1 MKKIFYIFI
10 VIFMLAFSACIDANV
25 INILSDDI
33 SIQIGEVY
41 NLDYDTTEEISEK
54 EIWSISNNNI
64 SINSEGYVTG
74 LKPGET
80 TVWVYVGNYSDSI
93 TVTVVD
99 DNYDF
104 NLSVKKTTLNINEST
119 QLLVETTEE
128 IRNITYS
135 IVSGDEFAYVSNDS
149 LVAVATGIVEVVC
162 YNGDTPSNIITI
174 EIVPNSELVLSI
186 FTDQY
191 YLNVDESATLS
202 YQFNI
207 DDCLI
212 EYEIISGNEYGIIT
226 SNTLFAT
233 AEGEIVVVG
242 RYQDIYSEPITIYVI
257 SGDNTPEEVI
267 VRIDKDYLE
276 IGDSSTLSFETI
288 PSDANKKISYEIIDG
303 SENATMA
310 GNVITVI
317 DDGPILL
324 VGIIDSVIS
333 NVISINTIDI
343 LDDPYINVVKS
354 DFYANYYEA
363 TSYQDSYYRSL
374 HGLMSGSIADQDQ
387 APTLAN
393 RPMEQGLYLRNTSS
407 LFSLD
412 SNTYYILDENGNVV
426 DEIYRGGAYV
436 SLEEVAA
443 YVLAFGNVPANYLE
457 KKNAKPS
464 SNEWGK
470 YLRLNHTAFSGDTNR
485 YPYEPV
491 LPRISGCGGDLYYY
505 EIDMGTTGTDCDPN
519 YDIRPYNDGKTITRG
534 AARIV
539 YTRYD
544 ANKDEIIDINEKYVF
559 YTYNHYNDFQ
569 EYLNYKGGW
578 GEMFGNITGGGTLS
592 SKKDYN
598 PTEYIKTI
606 LRNFITL

>member
-1 MKKIFYIFI
+1 MKKIFFIFI
-10 VIFMLAFSACIDANV
+10 VIFMLAFSACTDDNV

-41 NLDYDTTEEISEK
+41 NLDYDTTEELSEK

-93 TVTVVD
+93 TVTVID

-104 NLSVKKTTLNINEST
+104 NLSVKKTTLNIDEST

-135 IVSGDEFAYVSNDS
+135 IVSGDEFAYISNDS
-149 LVAVATGIVEVVC
+149 LVAVAPGIVEVVC

-186 FTDQY
+186 FVDQY

-226 SNTLFAT
+226 NDTLFAT
-233 AEGEIVVVG
+233 SEGEIVVVG

-276 IGDSSTLSFETI
+276 IGDISTLSFETI

-606 LRNFITL
+606 LRNFITF

>member
-10 VIFMLAFSACIDANV
+10 VIFMLAFSACTDDNV
-25 INILSDDI
+25 INILSNDI

-41 NLDYDTTEEISEK
+41 NLDYDTTEELSEK

-104 NLSVKKTTLNINEST
+104 NLSVKKTTLNIDEST

-135 IVSGDEFAYVSNDS
+135 IVSGDEFAYISNDS
-149 LVAVATGIVEVVC
+149 LVAVAPGIVEVVC

-186 FTDQY
+186 FVDQY

-207 DDCLI
+207 DNCLI

-226 SNTLFAT
+226 NNTLSAT
-233 AEGEIVVVG
+233 SEGEIVVVG

-257 SGDNTPEEVI
+257 SGNNTPDEVI

-606 LRNFITL
+606 LRNFITF

>member
-1 MKKIFYIFI
+1 MKKIFFIFI
-10 VIFMLAFSACIDANV
+10 VIFMLAFSACTDANV
-25 INILSDDI
+25 INILSNDI

-104 NLSVKKTTLNINEST
+104 KLSVKKTTINIDEST

-135 IVSGDEFAYVSNDS
+135 IVSGDEFAYISNDS
-149 LVAVATGIVEVVC
+149 LVAVAPGIVEVVC

-174 EIVPNSELVLSI
+174 EIVPNIELVLSI
-186 FTDQY
+186 FVDKY
-191 YLNVDESATLS
+191 YLNVDESTTLS

-207 DDCLI
+207 DDCFI

-226 SNTLFAT
+226 NNTLSAT
-233 AEGEIVVVG
+233 SEGEIVVVG

-257 SGDNTPEEVI
+257 SGDNTPDEVI

-374 HGLMSGSIADQDQ
+374 HGLMSGSIADQEQ

-519 YDIRPYNDGKTITRG
+519 YDIKPYNDGKTITRG

-606 LRNFITL
+606 LRNFITF

>member
-1 MKKIFYIFI
+1 MKKIFYIFV
-10 VIFMLAFSACIDANV
+10 VIFMLAFSACTDANV

-41 NLDYDTTEEISEK
+41 NLDYDTTEELSEK

-99 DNYDF
+99 DKYDF
-104 NLSVKKTTLNINEST
+104 KLSVKKATLNIDEST

-128 IRNITYS
+128 IRNLTYS
-135 IVSGDEFAYVSNDS
+135 IVSGDEFAYISNDS
-149 LVAVATGIVEVVC
+149 LVAVAPGIVEVVC

-186 FTDQY
+186 YVDQY

-226 SNTLFAT
+226 NNTLFAT
-233 AEGEIVVVG
+233 SEGEIVVVG

-257 SGDNTPEEVI
+257 SGDNTPDEVI

-303 SENATMA
+303 SENATIA

-606 LRNFITL
+606 LRNFITF

>member
-10 VIFMLAFSACIDANV
+10 VIFMLAFSACTDDNV
-25 INILSDDI
+25 INILSNDI

-41 NLDYDTTEEISEK
+41 NLDYDTTEELSEK

-104 NLSVKKTTLNINEST
+104 KLSVKKTTLNIDEST

-135 IVSGDEFAYVSNDS
+135 IVSGDEFAYISNDS
-149 LVAVATGIVEVVC
+149 LVAVAPGIVEVVC

-186 FTDQY
+186 FVDQY
-191 YLNVDESATLS
+191 YLNVDEYATLS

-226 SNTLFAT
+226 NNTLSAT
-233 AEGEIVVVG
+233 SEGEIVVVG

-257 SGDNTPEEVI
+257 SGDNTPDEVI

-276 IGDSSTLSFETI
+276 IGDSSILSFETI

-412 SNTYYILDENGNVV
+412 SNTYYILDDNGNVV

-519 YDIRPYNDGKTITRG
+519 YDIKPYNDGKTITRG

-606 LRNFITL
+606 LRNFITF